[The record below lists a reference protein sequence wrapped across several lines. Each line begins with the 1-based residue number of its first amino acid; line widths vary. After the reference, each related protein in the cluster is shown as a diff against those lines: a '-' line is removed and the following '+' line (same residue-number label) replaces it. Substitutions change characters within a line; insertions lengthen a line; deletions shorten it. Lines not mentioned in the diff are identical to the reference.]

1 MLRDSGNLYED
12 FTPGSVALLSL
23 SDYVIGLV
31 GFFIAG
37 NVPLFPFVSLTSSA
51 IIIEAPNSSDE

>member
-1 MLRDSGNLYED
+1 M
-12 FTPGSVALLSL
+12 
-23 SDYVIGLV
+23 GLA

-37 NVPLFPFVSLTSSA
+37 SVPLFPFDSLTSSA